1 MFWNTEATQDDCK
14 KASCCLFVQEHKWV
28 HSRKHRHIRPESV
41 TEKIMERF
49 VWDVTGK
56 ELKDT
61 DAFKDHLYN
70 NMESRSHWKIIKISF
85 LERDYNVT
93 DRIISGG

>member
-1 MFWNTEATQDDCK
+1 MIVK
-14 KASCCLFVQEHKWV
+14 KVSCCPFVQEHKRV

-41 TEKIMERF
+41 AGKIMERF

-61 DAFKDHLYN
+61 DAFKDH
-70 NMESRSHWKIIKISF
+70 
-85 LERDYNVT
+85 
-93 DRIISGG
+93 